1 MAVDIGTARG
11 YLDLDI
17 SGFLNGLKTAQSE
30 ADKVTKNIGV
40 EIGKNFQSAGKTL
53 TSAGTTLTKFVTT
66 PIVGLATAAIKTAAD
81 FESAMS
87 KVKAISG
94 ATGSDFDALTSKAR
108 EMGASTIFSASEAA
122 EAFKYMAMA
131 GWDTESMLGAIS
143 GVMDLAAASGE
154 DLGTVSDIVTDAM
167 TAFGLAADKTSKVI
181 KDGVE
186 VEVNNTTRFVDA
198 LAVAATNSNTDVAK
212 LGESFKYVAPV
223 AGQLGYSVE
232 DTAVALGLMAN
243 SGIKASQAGTS
254 LKTLLTNLAN
264 PTKTMSIAMNTLGVS
279 LTNDEGNMLS
289 LMDVMKDLRK
299 GFGQG
304 HGDVEAFNAGFEE
317 LGKSYEKG
325 EIDADEYSEGLKN
338 LLISMYGA
346 EGAQKA
352 MLASQLAGKEGM
364 AGLLTIVGAADEEF
378 EKLTESV
385 YNANGA
391 ASEAAAIM
399 RDNLFGQLKMLK
411 SALEDIGIEF
421 GNILLPVIK
430 EVVAWLQGLLI
441 KLQNLSD
448 EQKEQVIR
456 IASIAAA
463 IGPVLLIVGKLITTI
478 GNLMVSIGNIG
489 KTINGIKKSLGLMKT
504 AISGIGA
511 SVAAVVAVIAVLAAA
526 FVHLWR
532 TNEEFRD
539 NITSIWGEIEAKI
552 VNFTSGIVER
562 LNQLGFNFRNFTDV
576 LKTAWD
582 AFANLLGP
590 VFEGALST
598 LGNTMSM
605 YFDIITGIL
614 DVFVGLFTGN
624 WSQAWEGVKNIFGAI
639 WDNLKNTFQVWTDTI
654 RGIAD
659 VFLGWFGTSW
669 NEVWGNVRD
678 YFINIWES
686 IKAFIENIV
695 NSIKSFLQP
704 AWNAI
709 YNIIK
714 IVLDSIWQ
722 TVKSVFDLIF
732 NTIKSVLETIRNTVQ
747 TVWNN
752 ILYTITLLVVAIQDV
767 IKNVFEA
774 IKAFLSGNVDET
786 KNRLSSAWTTIKNL
800 ITELVNV
807 LKNTIT
813 NVFNDIRNTV
823 TTITDGIKNMMATSW
838 NAIKNTT
845 ISIAGGLKT
854 SITST
859 FDSMKTSMSSAMS
872 SAKSNVINAMT
883 EAKNGIIRIWDGVT
897 ETFAEIGRNIIQ
909 GIINGIGSMV
919 GKLYDS
925 IYDSLSNLVDKAKD
939 ALDIN
944 SPSGVFR
951 DEIGKWLPPGIAVG
965 FESAMG
971 KATKDIQKSLNKGID
986 SIKPDTIDIGI
997 KNDIPS
1003 IISSIADYYDTVEAR
1018 LKNSISSMRGDLEYL
1033 ISAGTAVANGT
1044 SIGYISANGGA
1055 ITERTQDTMQPGSNP
1070 KPSGGNIYVFYTSKP
1085 VDEIEAAK
1093 QMRRTERDMAEGF

>member
-212 LGESFKYVAPV
+212 LGESFKYVASV

-279 LTNDEGNMLS
+279 LTDDEGNMLS

-364 AGLLTIVGAADEEF
+364 AGLLTIVGATDEEF

-399 RDNLFGQLKMLK
+399 RDNLFGQFKMLK

-430 EVVAWLQGLLI
+430 EVVAWLQGLLV

-456 IASIAAA
+456 IASIVAA
-463 IGPVLLIVGKLITTI
+463 IGPVLLVVGKLITTI

-489 KTINGIKKSLGLMKT
+489 KTIKALKTSLGLMKT
-504 AISGIGA
+504 AIAGISA

-539 NITSIWGEIEAKI
+539 NITSIWSGIVEKI
-552 VNFTSGIVER
+552 SSFTSGITER
-562 LNQLGFNFRNFTDV
+562 LNQLGFNFKDFTEV

-582 AFANLLGP
+582 GFASLLGP

-624 WSQAWEGVKNIFGAI
+624 WSQAWEGVKNIFGDI
-639 WDNLKNTFQVWTDTI
+639 WDNLKNTFQVWTDTVK
-654 RGIAD
+654 GIAD

-669 NEVWGNVRD
+669 NEVWGNIRD
-678 YFINIWES
+678 YFVNIWES
-686 IKAFIENIV
+686 IKEFIENIV

-722 TVKSVFDLIF
+722 AVKSAFDLIF

-823 TTITDGIKNMMATSW
+823 TTITDGIKNMMSTSW

-944 SPSGVFR
+944 SPSGVMR
-951 DEIGKWLPPGIAVG
+951 DEIGKQMPPGIAIG
-965 FESAMG
+965 FKSAMG
-971 KATKDIQKSLNKGID
+971 EATKDIQKSLNKGID

-997 KNDIPS
+997 KNDVPS
-1003 IISSIADYYDTVEAR
+1003 IISSIADYYDTVEDR
-1018 LKNSISSMRGDLEYL
+1018 LKNSIANMRSDLEYL

-1055 ITERTQDTMQPGSNP
+1055 ITERTQNDMQHGSNP
-1070 KPSGGNIYVFYTSKP
+1070 KPSGGNTYVFYTSKP